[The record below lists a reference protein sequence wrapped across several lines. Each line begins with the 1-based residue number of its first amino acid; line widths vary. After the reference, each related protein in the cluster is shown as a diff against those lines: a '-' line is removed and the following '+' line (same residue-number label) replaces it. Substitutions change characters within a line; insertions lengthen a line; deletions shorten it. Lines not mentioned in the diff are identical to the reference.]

1 MPHFVHPS
9 DSLSLRGTNVMD
21 KPTDNTHSTDRP
33 RYGKCVRIGEIV
45 FFVAATAVVMAT
57 TMTSSVVKYGCFNT
71 MLEMGCVNK
80 HVLVFDSARYGRN
93 NTAVSVHRLLQGAPI
108 EKIP

>member
-1 MPHFVHPS
+1 M
-9 DSLSLRGTNVMD
+9 
-21 KPTDNTHSTDRP
+21 
-33 RYGKCVRIGEIV
+33 
-45 FFVAATAVVMAT
+45 ATAAVVMAT

-93 NTAVSVHRLLQGAPI
+93 NTAVS
-108 EKIP
+108 IPPPSIVLSLILATYMCYWYRRYRY